1 MKDTYKAFDKAI
13 KKLRDVS
20 GELQKLLADSVASN
34 IDVEDMTECI
44 RNEAYEL
51 IDSCDATEDGY
62 EYIDFDMEL

>member
-1 MKDTYKAFDKAI
+1 MKDAYKAFDKAI

-20 GELQKLLADSVASN
+20 GELQKLLADSVASS
-34 IDVEDMTECI
+34 IDVEDMTEYI